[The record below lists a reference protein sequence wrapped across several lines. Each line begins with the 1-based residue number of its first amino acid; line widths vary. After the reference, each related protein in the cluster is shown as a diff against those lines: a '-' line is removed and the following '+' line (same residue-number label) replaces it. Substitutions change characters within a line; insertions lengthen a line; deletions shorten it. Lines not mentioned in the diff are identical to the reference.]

1 MSTLRSIIRHP
12 TMRLYLVGHV
22 LILFGA
28 YLMDVTHSM
37 LPMALASSA
46 ALMLMMPLVKQLS
59 ARYARVRPDDSHRR

>member
-1 MSTLRSIIRHP
+1 MSYLRSIFRHP

-28 YLMDVTHSM
+28 YLMEVMHSM
-37 LPMALASSA
+37 LPMALAASA

-59 ARYARVRPDDSHRR
+59 ARYARVRSDDSQQR